1 MRAIFQSTRRMTIAG
16 GFAAVAAAP
25 LIAAVVLTPS
35 SQHMQ
40 LAQCAPGE
48 DGDLYTGHCVPYLVP
63 NTPASG
69 CPAGVS
75 GAECGGQNQPVAQ
88 GPNTPAGDAPQQ
100 PEQQLA
106 DVSTPGY

>member
-1 MRAIFQSTRRMTIAG
+1 MTIAG
-16 GFAAVAAAP
+16 AFAAVAAAP
-25 LIAAVVLTPS
+25 LVAAVLLAPS
-35 SQHMQ
+35 SQPMQ

-63 NTPASG
+63 NTPATG

-75 GAECGGQNQPVAQ
+75 GAECGVQNQPVSQ

-106 DVSTPGY
+106 EVSTPGY